1 MRRGRRLASLLAA
14 AAAMAAVL
22 PGSAL
27 ANSFSGVTGAPT
39 SLQAG
44 AHSDFNLHIGFTPG
58 SSADSVKDL
67 TIALPPGEI
76 GDPNATPFCST
87 AALNADSCPA
97 NTAVGTASTSI
108 NLLGLLPSPLP
119 VTGNIYNVQP
129 HAGEPARFGIALHA
143 LPISLPVLGSVLLP
157 PVILQ
162 SGVQLRQ
169 NDFGLSTVV
178 NNAPNSAAL
187 VQLGGI
193 QIPAPISITGM
204 NLTLDGIA
212 PGTGKPFL
220 RNPTSCSPH
229 QVGFVG
235 NSWAAPGTNFV
246 AAAPAFT
253 PTGCA
258 NLPFSPTLSA
268 RVGAPGS
275 TSPGRK
281 PTNVSTS
288 IDQKNGEAGLLRAQV
303 QVPNNDLVPDANLLG
318 SQCDPAAFLASACP
332 SNTVVGSAVAASPLL
347 TQPLSGP
354 VEMVSNGTAVPNVG
368 LDLNGQLHLLL
379 QGSLTLS
386 ELVQFDG
393 LPDIPISHF
402 ALTFG
407 PQPGLLQ
414 SNRNLCAEPH
424 PVFHADFL
432 GYNGATSSVDTTAKV
447 DGCGGTAGK
456 CKKSKKKHKRGHKS
470 EAAAAKKHHKKQSCG
485 KHKRK
490 KKH

>member
-1 MRRGRRLASLLAA
+1 MRRGRRLASLF
-14 AAAMAAVL
+14 AMAGAMVAL
-22 PGSAL
+22 VPASAQAL
-27 ANSFSGVTGAPT
+27 SFSGVTAAPA

-44 AHSDFNLHIGFTPG
+44 AHSNFNIHIGFSG
-58 SSADSVKDL
+58 SGDSVKDL
-67 TIALPPGEI
+67 VIALPPGEI

-87 AALNADSCPA
+87 ADLNTDSCPA
-97 NTAVGTASTSI
+97 NTMVGTASS
-108 NLLGLLPSPLP
+108 NVSLLGLLPSPLP
-119 VTGNIYNVQP
+119 VSGNVYNVQP
-129 HAGEPARFGIALHA
+129 HTGEPARFGIVLHA
-143 LPISLPVLGSVLLP
+143 LPLPKPLSSLILP

-169 NDFGLSTVV
+169 SDFGLNTIV
-178 NNAPNSAAL
+178 NDIPNSATL
-187 VQLGGI
+187 IGGT
-193 QIPAPISITGM
+193 PLAVPISITAMDLG
-204 NLTLDGIA
+204 LFGVA

-220 RNPTSCSPH
+220 RNPTSCTPH
-229 QVGFVG
+229 QAVFFGD
-235 NSWAAPGTNFV
+235 SHSAPTTTFS
-246 AAAPAFT
+246 ASAPAFT
-253 PTGCA
+253 PTGCDS
-258 NLPFSPTLSA
+258 LPFSPTLSA

-281 PTNVSTS
+281 PTNVTTS
-288 IDQKNGEAGLLRAQV
+288 IDQADGEAGLLRAQV

-332 SNTVVGSAVAASPLL
+332 SNTVVGSATAASPLL

-354 VEMVSNGTAVPNVG
+354 VEMVANGTPIPNIG

-379 QGSLTLS
+379 QGNLSLS
-386 ELVQFDG
+386 ELVTFDG

-414 SNRNLCAEPH
+414 SNRNLCAQPH
-424 PVFHADFL
+424 PQFHADFL
-432 GYNGATSSVDTTAKV
+432 AYSGATKSVDTTAQV
-447 DGCGGTAGK
+447 DGCGATAGK
-456 CKKSKKKHKRGHKS
+456 CGKSKKKHKRGHKS
-470 EAAAAKKHHKKQSCG
+470 EAAAAAKKHHKKQSCG

>member
-1 MRRGRRLASLLAA
+1 MRRGRRLACLLLAA
-14 AAAMAAVL
+14 VAVAAVL
-22 PGSAL
+22 PGSTL
-27 ANSFSGVTGAPT
+27 ANSFSGVTGAPA

-44 AHSDFNLHIGFTPG
+44 AHSNFSLHLGFSPG

-87 AALNADSCPA
+87 AALNADSCPS
-97 NTAVGTASTSI
+97 NTVVGTASTSI

-143 LPISLPVLGSVLLP
+143 LPISIPVLGSVLLP

-169 NDFGLSTVV
+169 NDFGLNTVV

-187 VQLGGI
+187 VELGGL
-193 QIPAPISITGM
+193 QLPVPISITAM
-204 NLTLDGIA
+204 DLTLDGIA

-220 RNPTSCSPH
+220 RNPTSCTPH
-229 QVGFVG
+229 RVGVFAT
-235 NSWAAPGTNFV
+235 SWAAPSTTF
-246 AAAPAFT
+246 AASAPPFT
-253 PTGCA
+253 PTGCGS
-258 NLPFSPTLSA
+258 LPFSPTLSA

-275 TSPGRK
+275 TSAGRK

-303 QVPNNDLVPDANLLG
+303 QVPSNDLVPDANLLG

-332 SNTVVGSAVAASPLL
+332 SSTIVGSAQAASPLL

-354 VEMVSNGTAVPNVG
+354 VEMVANGTAVPNVG

-386 ELVQFDG
+386 ELVTFDG

-414 SNRNLCAEPH
+414 SNRNLCAEPR

-447 DGCGGTAGK
+447 DGCGATLGK
-456 CKKSKKKHKRGHKS
+456 CKKSKKHRKHGHKS
-470 EAAAAKKHHKKQSCG
+470 DASAAKKHHKQKCK
-485 KHKRK
+485 KHKKKRRK
-490 KKH
+490 